1 MCIWMLWSLTLWRS
15 SHWQQAQDVWCHTW
29 TTLPYDIQKKYQK
42 FFFFLILMVVQTLH
56 TWLYFVNLYYMSSH
70 EKNLRSFN
78 GINKKRQFEWN
89 MYKSNGEVVHVWH
102 HTSWARCQCEDP
114 HSSSDHNIQMLITFL
129 LFIHFFSNFHW
140 SASLIFLFLY
150 NLMNS

>member
-1 MCIWMLWSLTLWRS
+1 MHLNVVITNAMEILTLATGPRCVM
-15 SHWQQAQDVWCHTW
+15 SHMNNSPIWHT
-29 TTLPYDIQKKYQK
+29 KKYQK

-56 TWLYFVNLYYMSSH
+56 PWLYFVNLYYMSSH